1 MNYDVDYACLTNV
14 GKIKLVNEDSVC
26 ISRNK
31 SGDVLI
37 VVSDGIGGRKMGEYA
52 SKIITD
58 FFLNSFAKKKSFFS
72 IFTAKYWLRKKIKE
86 INKIIFRTSKESKI
100 YNGAGATIVAALIR
114 KNRIIIMN
122 AGDSRAY
129 LFDVKDK
136 LLKLLSKD
144 HTYLS
149 ILKEKEEANK
159 SEYQNIIL
167 NSIGVYSNVEIY
179 CKTVKASSFYLLLC
193 SDGLT
198 KNVKEDEIVSVLR
211 NSHREVSASEIVNE
225 LIERANKNGGND
237 NITVACFIRNQN

>member
-14 GKIKLVNEDSVC
+14 GKTKLVNEDSVC
-26 ISRNK
+26 ISRNE

-58 FFLNSFAKKKSFFS
+58 FFLNSFVKKKSFFS

-100 YNGAGATIVAALIR
+100 YNGAGATIVVALIS
-114 KNRIIIMN
+114 KNGIIIMN

-129 LFDVKDK
+129 LFDAKDK
-136 LLKLLSKD
+136 SLKLLSKD

-149 ILKEKEEANK
+149 ILKDKEEV

-179 CKTVKASSFYLLLC
+179 CKTVKAGSFCLLLC

-198 KNVKEDEIVSVLR
+198 KNVKEDEIVSVLK
-211 NSHREVSASEIVNE
+211 NNHREVSASEIVNE